1 MLLLAA
7 VHSISLFEK
16 LAAANETERQLL
28 DLMTNY
34 RFNLMGSARS
44 MRDLMQGFSV
54 CFTLSALGLGSI
66 DLALSSEHT
75 ALLKR
80 LALVNTLWLA
90 ALTAVSLYYF
100 FAAPTSFLAAAILI
114 FLAAWLTLPAA
125 PA

>member
-1 MLLLAA
+1 
-7 VHSISLFEK
+7 
-16 LAAANETERQLL
+16 
-28 DLMTNY
+28 
-34 RFNLMGSARS
+34 

-54 CFTLSALGLGSI
+54 CFTLPALGLGSI
-66 DLALSSEHT
+66 DLALSNENT

-100 FAAPTSFLAAAILI
+100 FAALTSFLAAAILI